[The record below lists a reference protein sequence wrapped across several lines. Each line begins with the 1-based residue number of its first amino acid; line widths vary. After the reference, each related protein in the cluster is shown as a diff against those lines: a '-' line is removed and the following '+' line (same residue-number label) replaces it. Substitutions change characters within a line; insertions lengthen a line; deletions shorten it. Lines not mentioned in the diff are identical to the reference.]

1 MVGDHNGVLVTLSLC
16 IAVAASYTA
25 LNIAQRVREASTEVS
40 RAAWLAVAALSMGG
54 GIWSMHFVAMLAY
67 TMPGIVISY
76 DPLLTALSLLI
87 AVLVTGGGFALVSR
101 QQESGL
107 ALCLGGL
114 FMGAGIIAMHY
125 IGMSA
130 MRMPAALSYSLP
142 WVLLSILIAIGAAV
156 AALWLSFRGSR
167 ILHQGAAACLMGF
180 AISGMHFAGMRAAS
194 LHGVEDR
201 AWHTSTAFSQAGLA
215 IGIVV
220 VTLMIL
226 LAAIVAAMFDRR
238 LAALIQKEAQSL
250 RESEERF
257 RRLYRSAPLPLHAL
271 NQRGEIQEVSDAWLS
286 LLNFTRE
293 DIYQRSFT
301 ALMTQESAVQRM
313 RVDWPD
319 LLAKGELKD
328 KAYRLLASDGRIL
341 DVVVSSRLE
350 RVETDGSVRIVEGLV
365 DMTERKATE
374 DVLRQAQK
382 MEAIGQLTGGV
393 AHDFNNLLT
402 VIIGSLDRARKKIED
417 ETLTRLIGNALQ
429 AAHRGASLTQ
439 RLLAFARR
447 QNLDPQVVSMTAL
460 VDSLQPLLTS
470 SLPSTI
476 SLTLEV
482 SPTTPLVKVDPHQ
495 LEMALLNLVVNARD
509 AMPKGGTI
517 TISAST
523 GGTPPPALE
532 GGRYVCLKVIDQG
545 EGMDAETLTKA
556 RDPFFTTKGIGKG
569 TGLGLPMVAGFAE
582 QTGGSMVL
590 ESQIGRGTV
599 VELWLPQ
606 ALGSAPHSTRPSSVD
621 GNVETVDLKGHIILA
636 VDDDALVLMNT
647 EAMLEDLGAI
657 VISTT
662 SPLEALELIATR
674 SDLTCVVSD
683 YAMPRMT
690 GGELLLQS
698 RTHRPDLPFVIATGY
713 NEAPVSG
720 PATTLL
726 VKPFS
731 DQALYLAIRE
741 VCALRVKETISYDGE
756 DTSRR

>member
-1 MVGDHNGVLVTLSLC
+1 MVGDHNGVLVTLSIF

-25 LNIAQRVREASTEVS
+25 LNIAQRVGEASTQVS
-40 RAAWLAVAALSMGG
+40 RVAWLAVAALCMGG

-67 TMPGIVISY
+67 SMPGIPISY
-76 DPLLTALSLLI
+76 DPLLTALSLVI
-87 AVLVTGGGFALVSR
+87 AILVTGGGFALVSR

-114 FMGAGIIAMHY
+114 FMGMGIIAMHY
-125 IGMSA
+125 IGMAA
-130 MRMPAALSYSLP
+130 MRMPAALSYSVP
-142 WVLLSILIAIGAAV
+142 WVFLSILIAIAAAV

-201 AWHTSTAFSQAGLA
+201 AVQTSHAFNQAGLA
-215 IGIVV
+215 VGIVV

-226 LAAIVAAMFDRR
+226 LAAVVAAMFDRR
-238 LAALIQKEAQSL
+238 FAALIQKEAQSL

-257 RRLYRSAPLPLHAL
+257 RKLYRSAPLPLHAL
-271 NQRGEIQEVSDAWLS
+271 DQKGTIQEVSDAWLS

-301 ALMTQESAVQRM
+301 ALMTEESSVQRM
-313 RVDWPD
+313 QTDWPD
-319 LLAKGELKD
+319 LMAKGNLKD
-328 KAYRLLASDGRIL
+328 KAYRLVASDGRIL
-341 DVVVSSRLE
+341 DVVVSSRVE
-350 RVETDGSVRIVEGLV
+350 RVETDGSLRIVEGLV

-374 DVLRQAQK
+374 EVLRQTQK

-402 VIIGSLDRARKKIED
+402 VIIGSLDRASRKIED
-417 ETLTRLIGNALQ
+417 EALTRLISNALQ

-447 QNLDPQVVSMTAL
+447 QNLDPQVVSMAAL
-460 VDSLQPLLTS
+460 VESLQPLLNS

-476 SLTLEV
+476 SLAFEV
-482 SPTTPLVKVDPHQ
+482 SAATPLVKVDPHQ

-509 AMPKGGTI
+509 AMPKGGNI
-517 TISAST
+517 TICASSDE
-523 GGTPPPALE
+523 TPPPALE
-532 GGRYVCLKVIDQG
+532 GGHYVCLKVIDQG
-545 EGMDAETLTKA
+545 EGMDAETLLKA

-582 QTGGSMVL
+582 QTGGLMVL
-590 ESQIGRGTV
+590 QSDTGRGTV

-606 ALGSAPHSTRPSSVD
+606 ALEAAGHLSRPSSVND
-621 GNVETVDLKGHIILA
+621 SAETVDLKGHMILA

-657 VISTT
+657 VIATT

-674 SDLTCVVSD
+674 PDLTCVVSD
-683 YAMPRMT
+683 YAMPKMT
-690 GGELLLQS
+690 GGELLMQS

-713 NEAPVSG
+713 NEAPVTG

-726 VKPFS
+726 VKPFT
-731 DQALYLAIRE
+731 DQALHLAVRE
-741 VCALRVKETISYDGE
+741 VCAFRPEKTTPVLQ
-756 DTSRR
+756 